1 MIKDLLK
8 DEETK
13 MKKALE
19 SLKHD
24 LTTIRTGRASPAL
37 VEELPV
43 DAYGAVSP
51 LIQLATISAPEP
63 RMLTIRPFDASTM
76 PSIEKAIL
84 KSDLGLTPS
93 NDGKMIRLPIPPL
106 TEERRREFVKRVHKR
121 VEEAHIAIRNI
132 RHRALDDLREMEN
145 EKMSA
150 IVSTCHFP
158 AATIHQYMYR
168 NPRCEPK
175 NRESIY
181 ALVARRLRAAR
192 HCAFGW
198 RRFLRLARTAR

>member
-13 MKKALE
+13 MKKALDA
-19 SLKHD
+19 LKHD

-132 RHRALDDLREMEN
+132 RHRALDDLREMEK
-145 EKMSA
+145 EKMISEDEHHRGRDQLQEITEKVIA
-150 IVSTCHFP
+150 QSDEIGK
-158 AATIHQYMYR
+158 AK
-168 NPRCEPK
+168 E
-175 NRESIY
+175 RE
-181 ALVARRLRAAR
+181 LMEV
-192 HCAFGW
+192 
-198 RRFLRLARTAR
+198 

>member
-13 MKKALE
+13 MKKALDA
-19 SLKHD
+19 LKHD

-145 EKMSA
+145 EKMISEDEHHRGRDQLQEITDKVIA
-150 IVSTCHFP
+150 QSDEIGK
-158 AATIHQYMYR
+158 AK
-168 NPRCEPK
+168 E
-175 NRESIY
+175 RE
-181 ALVARRLRAAR
+181 LMEV
-192 HCAFGW
+192 
-198 RRFLRLARTAR
+198 

>member
-13 MKKALE
+13 MKKALDA
-19 SLKHD
+19 LKHD

-76 PSIEKAIL
+76 LSIEKAIL

-132 RHRALDDLREMEN
+132 RHRALDDLREMEK
-145 EKMSA
+145 EKMISEDEHHRGRDQLQEITDKVIA
-150 IVSTCHFP
+150 QSDEIGK
-158 AATIHQYMYR
+158 AK
-168 NPRCEPK
+168 E
-175 NRESIY
+175 RE
-181 ALVARRLRAAR
+181 LMEV
-192 HCAFGW
+192 
-198 RRFLRLARTAR
+198 

>member
-8 DEETK
+8 DEESK
-13 MKKALE
+13 MKKAIE

-24 LTTIRTGRASPAL
+24 LTAIRTGRAAPAL

-43 DAYGAVSP
+43 EVYGSVSP

-63 RMLTIRPFDASTM
+63 RLLTIRPFDASTM
-76 PSIEKAIL
+76 PSIEKAIM
-84 KSDLGLTPS
+84 KSDLGLTPN

-132 RHRALDDLREMEN
+132 RHHALDDLKEMEK
-145 EKMSA
+145 EKMISEDDN
-150 IVSTCHFP
+150 
-158 AATIHQYMYR
+158 R
-168 NPRCEPK
+168 RG
-175 NRESIY
+175 RESLQEITDKFI
-181 ALVARRLRAAR
+181 AQSDDIGKAKERELMEV
-192 HCAFGW
+192 
-198 RRFLRLARTAR
+198 